1 MTQPFLDS
9 IVVDGSIQA
18 VDGFIGSG
26 AQLTGIPENV
36 KLPGLNTA
44 LDGTVSEQDTIRD
57 AIGKLANQVSN
68 IVVTANDANYV
79 HTQTIA
85 TNTWIVSHPLNKYAS
100 ITVVDSNG
108 YIIGGDVHYDS
119 LSQIT
124 VSFTSIFSG
133 KAFLN

>member
-9 IVVDGSIQA
+9 IIIEGTVEASE
-18 VDGFIGSG
+18 GFIGSG
-26 AQLTGIPENV
+26 AKLTGIPENA
-36 KLPGLNTA
+36 KLPGLNTS
-44 LDGTVSEQDTIRD
+44 LTGTLSEQDTIRE
-57 AIGKLANQVSN
+57 AIGKLAHQVNN
-68 IVVTANDANYV
+68 IVVTSNDANYV
-79 HTQTIA
+79 HNQIIA

-108 YIIGGDVHYDS
+108 NIIFGDVHYDS